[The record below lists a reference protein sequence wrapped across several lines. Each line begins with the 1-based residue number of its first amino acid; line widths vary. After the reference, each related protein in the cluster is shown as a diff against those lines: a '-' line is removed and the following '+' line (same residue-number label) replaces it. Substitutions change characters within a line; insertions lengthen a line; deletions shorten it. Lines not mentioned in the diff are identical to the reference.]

1 MTQVKTFYV
10 QPHSSRDTKIILGL
24 NGQDYVLNAEDAMVV
39 GRLLKDIGK
48 KRLEDW
54 FNSKKSST

>member
-24 NGQDYVLNAEDAMVV
+24 NGQDYGLSAEDAMVV

>member
-1 MTQVKTFYV
+1 MTQVKTFSV

>member
-10 QPHSSRDTKIILGL
+10 QPHSSRDTKMILGL

>member
-10 QPHSSRDTKIILGL
+10 QPHSSRDTKMILGL
-24 NGQDYVLNAEDAMVV
+24 NGKDYVLSAEDAMVV

-48 KRLEDW
+48 ERLEDW
-54 FNSKKSST
+54 FNAKKSST